1 MKVVVSAAKRVIL
14 LVLDGLYD
22 LLINVLLKSL
32 NVLEAVV
39 KNRRNIG
46 VVSSHPLGCPRDL

>member
-32 NVLEAVV
+32 NVLEAVF
-39 KNRRNIG
+39 KK
-46 VVSSHPLGCPRDL
+46 

>member
-1 MKVVVSAAKRVIL
+1 MKVVVSATKRVIL

-32 NVLEAVV
+32 NVLEAMV
-39 KNRRNIG
+39 KK
-46 VVSSHPLGCPRDL
+46 